1 MNSKRCI
8 TTTFLGILIGVVSWF
23 LTKNTSV
30 SAASGFSSAV
40 TLAIIL
46 DRVILGFVL
55 GISSWRVNYLFHG
68 IFMGALISLPLAFFM
83 GNFWMFWLTGVAG
96 GFLIELITKFVVKE
110 PRTAMA

>member
-8 TTTFLGILIGVVSWF
+8 TTTFLGILMGVVSWF
-23 LTKNTSV
+23 LTKDATV
-30 SAASGFSSAV
+30 TTASGVTSAV
-40 TLAIIL
+40 TLAVIL

-68 IFMGALISLPLAFFM
+68 IFMGAIISLPMALFM

-110 PRTAMA
+110 SRTAMA